1 MLNNNSVI
9 IFVVSR
15 NKSYMTMKKVSKE
28 RKRVEKELMFYLR
41 YYKELE
47 SRGHYQSELD
57 YEIERLIEK
66 LKKMD

>member
-1 MLNNNSVI
+1 
-9 IFVVSR
+9 
-15 NKSYMTMKKVSKE
+15 MTMKKVSKE

-47 SRGHYQSELD
+47 NRGHYQSELD